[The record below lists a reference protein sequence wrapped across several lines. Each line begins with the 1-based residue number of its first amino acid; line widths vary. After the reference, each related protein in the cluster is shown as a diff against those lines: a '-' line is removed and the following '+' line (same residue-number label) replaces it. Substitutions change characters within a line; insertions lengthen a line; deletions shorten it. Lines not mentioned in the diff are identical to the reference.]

1 MLKMCVCSIQIALL
15 QAVKALIVASQT
27 TKIIVLNALVIV
39 SLLQV
44 PGGDGWKTVFAY
56 FTAILILMSKMS
68 KKRGV

>member
-1 MLKMCVCSIQIALL
+1 MLKMCVYSIQIALL

>member
-44 PGGDGWKTVFAY
+44 PRGDGWKTVFAY

>member
-1 MLKMCVCSIQIALL
+1 MCAYSIQIALL

-27 TKIIVLNALVIV
+27 TKIIVSNALVIV

-56 FTAILILMSKMS
+56 FTAVLILMSKMS
-68 KKRGV
+68 RKRGV

>member
-1 MLKMCVCSIQIALL
+1 MCVCSIQIALL

-68 KKRGV
+68 RKRGV